1 MAPLGVV
8 SHCEEKLLACIR
20 YLFPIPGVVGKKVGS
35 VDTNPVP
42 KCGNVHS
49 NQGYIEARGL

>member
-1 MAPLGVV
+1 MV

-42 KCGNVHS
+42 KRGNVHS
-49 NQGYIEARGL
+49 NQGYIEAGGPLSK